1 MVLKIRHCR
10 ISPNKQIEEEVKLQS
25 YIISFLFVCFFY
37 FFYLFIY
44 FFTEKQYMKRPM
56 KVSIKGLQMR
66 SKMSITFTCIF
77 SREDHL

>member
-25 YIISFLFVCFFY
+25 YIISFLFVFFL
-37 FFYLFIY
+37 FFLFIF

-66 SKMSITFTCIF
+66 SKMSIIFTCIF